1 MARPISRRTF
11 VVGTAAAFGAVA
23 CGSGKGKA
31 ASGPAGTSSSVITVG
46 PSSGANNQLNLLE
59 TSDPAALVSG
69 IDQRLAFVLK
79 GQDFIR
85 PDSPVTVAFGAGTNP
100 PASFGPPQAAVIHTD
115 SDPAPSYVTT
125 TYRFPAPGDYWARL
139 SYKGQTADAPLQGIA
154 DPATTQVLIAGKA
167 MVTTSTPT
175 FDNHRGVEPI
185 CTRSPTCPWHDVSLD
200 AALAEHRPI
209 ALLFATPKLCQT
221 ATCGPV
227 LDQLL
232 RLKTIFEGKIR
243 FLHSE
248 IYTDGTAKTTAPAV
262 NAFRL
267 TSEPVLFL
275 AGPDGTIENRID
287 GLFGHGEAQAALT
300 ALAGG

>member
-1 MARPISRRTF
+1 VARPLSRRTF
-11 VVGTAAAFGAVA
+11 LLGTAATFGVA
-23 CGSGKGKA
+23 ACSSSKVKA
-31 ASGPAGTSSSVITVG
+31 AGGGPKPSDTVITVG
-46 PSSGANNQLNLLE
+46 KPSDATNQLNLLE

-69 IDQRLAFVLK
+69 VDQRLAFVLK
-79 GQDFIR
+79 SQDFIR
-85 PDSPVTVAFGAGTNP
+85 PDSPITVAI
-100 PASFGPPQAAVIHTD
+100 GPGSDANHLGQPQAAVIHTD

-125 TYRFPAPGDYWARL
+125 MYRFPAPGDYWVRV

-167 MVTTSTPT
+167 MVSTPTPT

-185 CTRSPTCPWHDVSLD
+185 CTRSPACPWHDVSLD

-209 ALLFATPKLCQT
+209 AMLFATPKLCQT

-232 RLKTIFEGKIR
+232 GLKAAFEGKVR

-248 IYTDGTAKTTAPAV
+248 IYTDGTAHTTAPAV

-267 TSEPVLFL
+267 SSEPVLFL
-275 AGPDGTIENRID
+275 AGADGIIKNRID

-300 ALAGG
+300 TLAGG